1 MEGMIMVTTSLRTFF
16 EAIKSLLRNSR
27 ALAIFAGLYAVLL
40 ATLYGFVATRE
51 ATVWQVVVTLLF
63 LVLIPAEFFILQSA
77 IVTHARDSK
86 FQWVRILSNSVKLA
100 VVAIPIILLGYG
112 LFILLNK
119 WKAHYPQPAPTL
131 SFPIPPGP
139 AKAGS
144 LHWPTLLFATLQGL
158 LFGVAL
164 PLATIH
170 LWIEVASHDLR
181 VLVAGGAKPVVKR
194 IGNVFA
200 RAFASESVLTYAL
213 GLIVFAAIPYA
224 VLFVRIPLKGTKADF
239 AVFIA
244 QLVLAFVFTLVGWIA
259 TAGALARTN
268 EQATSIVSPGEAR
281 MEAEAPA

>member
-1 MEGMIMVTTSLRTFF
+1 MVTNTLKSITQTMRT
-16 EAIKSLLRNSR
+16 LLSNRT
-27 ALAIFAGLYAVLL
+27 AVAIFAGLYALLL

-77 IVTHARDSK
+77 ILTHARDGK
-86 FQWVRILSNSVKLA
+86 FHWSGILSNSVKLA

-139 AKAGS
+139 AKAGP

-181 VLVAGGAKPVVKR
+181 VLVGGGLQAFLKR
-194 IGNVFA
+194 MGNVFA
-200 RAFASESVLTYAL
+200 RAFASDSVLTYGL
-213 GLIVFAAIPYA
+213 GLIVFAVIPYA
-224 VLFVRIPLKGTKADF
+224 VLFVPIAAKGTKTDF

-244 QLVLAFVFTLVGWIA
+244 RLVLAFVFTLVGWIA
-259 TAGALARTN
+259 TVGALAKTN
-268 EQATSIVSPGEAR
+268 EQATSIVSPAEAR